1 MVKFKPIPLN
11 KRFLASDT
19 GHIYDSYKQE
29 YLEERELNSGYLA
42 IRSATLAFKGEV
54 LVHRLVSYAWH
65 ENDDPENKVQ
75 VNHINANRHDNRPCN
90 LEWCTVSY
98 NIRDALVRNPDLTVN
113 ARKKLKEVVT
123 KAILVYD
130 AKTGE
135 FVKEFDRVKDAGTWL
150 QETKG
155 ASKAA
160 AAAHISDC
168 LSGRRNI
175 CFGYTYKYKNPEQ
188 ANRAK
193 FKNSKK
199 HTANLKAKHDK
210 LIKPVYQ
217 YTYAGELVKEYQ
229 NIFKVVE
236 ENSSYV
242 YGSLR
247 NALAGSDRTGKH
259 HYKNYCW
266 YYTPQDSKI
275 IIKLNK

>member
-29 YLEERELNSGYLA
+29 YLEEYEINSGYLA
-42 IRSATLAFKGEV
+42 ITKGQKVFQGET

-98 NIRDALVRNPDLTVN
+98 NIRDALVRNPDLTEN

-130 AKTGE
+130 AKTDE
-135 FVKEFDRVKDAGTWL
+135 FVKEFDRVKYAGTWL

-155 ASKAA
+155 ASKTT
-160 AAAHISDC
+160 AAHISDC
-168 LSGRRNI
+168 LSGRRAT
-175 CFGYTYKYKNPEQ
+175 CLGYTYKYKNPEQ

-193 FKNSKK
+193 YKDSKK
-199 HTANLKAKHDK
+199 HTANLKAKHNK

-236 ENSSYV
+236 ENDSFNYQ
-242 YGSLR
+242 
-247 NALAGSDRTGKH
+247 ALQKAVTGRDTKHRH
-259 HYKNYCW
+259 HYARFSWFYE
-266 YYTPQDSKI
+266 PQTVESI
-275 IIKLNK
+275 LEFNK